1 MTLFDPEY
9 TARLKTAVNTMESE
23 LRNVYRERAHLVGF
37 LTTLFPSHFGH
48 TDPSTPDYG
57 VATVDTPA
65 GQMAW
70 HIHND
75 DADVIPAQATNTD
88 VIAYD
93 GHSTE
98 EKYARLRDLTAQMDE
113 THTPEPEPEPTP
125 PGGAAA
131 PAPEHDPAPQVPAP
145 TEPAPADDDE
155 KSAA

>member
-1 MTLFDPEY
+1 MVIVSTFQTPIETLE
-9 TARLKTAVNTMESE
+9 AELKA
-23 LRNVYRERAHLVGF
+23 VYRERAHLVGF

-65 GQMAW
+65 GQMSW
-70 HIHND
+70 HIHD
-75 DADVIPAQATNTD
+75 ADADVIPDQAKQTEP
-88 VIAYD
+88 IEWD

-113 THTPEPEPEPTP
+113 THTPEPEPTP